1 MSERAQFE
9 VKDVGIGASGG
20 EAGGDAK
27 YMGIERRRVHRRTG
41 IDPWQRFAK
50 TISDLS
56 DQGMIVVEGNLI
68 RLSARG
74 VHYAD
79 TVAAEFLG

>member
-41 IDPWQRFAK
+41 IDRRTDVRFEPGK
-50 TISDLS
+50 DDRRQNHGRRHDDEDGYRFI
-56 DQGMIVVEGNLI
+56 
-68 RLSARG
+68 
-74 VHYAD
+74 
-79 TVAAEFLG
+79 

>member
-41 IDPWQRFAK
+41 IDRRTDVRFEPGK
-50 TISDLS
+50 D
-56 DQGMIVVEGNLI
+56 DRRQNHGRRHDDEDGY
-68 RLSARG
+68 R
-74 VHYAD
+74 
-79 TVAAEFLG
+79 FL